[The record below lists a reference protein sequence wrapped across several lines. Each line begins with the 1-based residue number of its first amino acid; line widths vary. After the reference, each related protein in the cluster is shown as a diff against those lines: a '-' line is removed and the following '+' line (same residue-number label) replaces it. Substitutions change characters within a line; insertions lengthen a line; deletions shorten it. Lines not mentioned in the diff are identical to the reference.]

1 MKSADEQQQNML
13 KPVFM
18 GQQRMLQ
25 GVSTL
30 LVLIGAAVFIAG
42 ISGPQARRVWQ
53 AYLVNYLFCS
63 GIGFSTILFA
73 AIINMTSARWA
84 WPLKR
89 IAEAPGVFLPI
100 AFVLFWVLYTG
111 REELFPWI
119 RTPVEE
125 KAAWLNAGFMF
136 ARNGA
141 GLLLLTIVSMALMY
155 YSVRADAG
163 IALEE
168 GGQQV
173 LTSSREE
180 ERARDWR
187 VQTVLSPIL
196 AILYALVLTL
206 SAFDL
211 VMSLDPH
218 WYSTLFGAYYFIG
231 SFYTGLAALVFLT
244 ALARRTIGME
254 KFLGDQQFL
263 DLGKLLF
270 AFCMVTGYLFFTQFL
285 VIWYGNLPE
294 ETRYVI
300 LRVVTTPWEPIAWA
314 TLTAIFFIPFTVL
327 LSRKIKMKT
336 NFMMG
341 LSALVLA
348 GMWLERFILVAP
360 SLWKQ
365 QGIPLGLPEL
375 AITGGFLGA
384 MAWSIII
391 FFKKVPLLPL
401 SAPWFSAAAE
411 VRKEKRI
418 TVSSTHG

>member
-1 MKSADEQQQNML
+1 MQALRRFMKSAAELQQNML

-18 GQQRMLQ
+18 GEQRMLQ
-25 GVSTL
+25 GVSAL
-30 LVLIGAAVFIAG
+30 LVLIGAAFFIAG
-42 ISGPQARRVWQ
+42 ISGPQACRVWQ
-53 AYLVNYLFCS
+53 AYLVNYLFWS
-63 GIGFSTILFA
+63 GISFSAVLFA

-89 IAEAPGVFLPI
+89 IAEAPGAFLPL
-100 AFVLFWVLYTG
+100 AFALFWVLYAG
-111 REELFPWI
+111 RYELFPWI
-119 RTPVEE
+119 HTPVEE
-125 KAAWLNAGFMF
+125 KAVWLNAGFMF

-141 GLLLLTIVSMALMY
+141 GLLLLTSVSMALIY
-155 YSVRADAG
+155 FSVRNDISASAT
-163 IALEE
+163 EM
-168 GGQQV
+168 
-173 LTSSREE
+173 S
-180 ERARDWR
+180 RDWR
-187 VQTVLSPIL
+187 MQTILSPIL
-196 AILYALVLTL
+196 AILFALVLTL

-231 SFYTGLAALVFLT
+231 SFYSALAALVFLVG
-244 ALARRTIGME
+244 LARGTAGME
-254 KFLGDQQFL
+254 RYLGDQQFH

-270 AFCMVTGYLFFTQFL
+270 AFCMVTGYLFFAQFL

-300 LRVVTTPWEPIAWA
+300 LRVVSTPWEPVAW
-314 TLTAIFFIPFTVL
+314 TVLTAIFCIPFVVL
-327 LSRKIKMKT
+327 LSRKIKMKIGP
-336 NFMMG
+336 MMVISI
-341 LSALVLA
+341 LILA

-384 MAWSIII
+384 MAWSIIL

-401 SAPWFSAAAE
+401 AAPLFPAAAE
-411 VRKEKRI
+411 EQMEQEI
-418 TVSSTHG
+418 TMSSPHD

>member
-1 MKSADEQQQNML
+1 MKSEDEQQNML

-18 GQQRMLQ
+18 GEQRMLQ

-30 LVLIGAAVFIAG
+30 LVLIGAVVFIAG
-42 ISGPQARRVWQ
+42 ISGPQARRIWQ
-53 AYLVNYLFCS
+53 AYFINYLFWS
-63 GIGFSTILFA
+63 GIGFGSVLFA

-89 IAEAPGVFLPI
+89 IAEAPGAFLPP
-100 AFVLFWVLYTG
+100 AFALFWVLYAG

-119 RTPVEE
+119 RTPIEE

-136 ARNGA
+136 ARTGS
-141 GLLLLTIVSMALMY
+141 GLLLLTMVSMALIY
-155 YSVRADAG
+155 YSVRMDAG
-163 IALEE
+163 
-168 GGQQV
+168 QQGPGA
-173 LTSSREE
+173 SREK
-180 ERARDWR
+180 ERAQDWR
-187 VQTVLSPIL
+187 AQTILSPIL
-196 AILYALVLTL
+196 AILFALVMTL

-218 WYSTLFGAYYFIG
+218 WYSTLFGAYYFMG
-231 SFYTGLAALVFLT
+231 SFYTGLAALMFLAGLAGRT
-244 ALARRTIGME
+244 AGME
-254 KFLGDQQFL
+254 QFLGDQQFH

-300 LRVVTTPWEPIAWA
+300 LRVVTTPWEPVAWA
-314 TLTAIFFIPFTVL
+314 ALTAIFIIPFTVL

-336 NFMMG
+336 GFMMG

-365 QGIPLGLPEL
+365 QGIPLGFIEL

-391 FFKKVPLLPL
+391 FFRKVPLLPL
-401 SAPWFSAAAE
+401 SEPWFSAAIE
-411 VRKEKRI
+411 QQKEQRI
-418 TVSSTHG
+418 TG

>member
-1 MKSADEQQQNML
+1 M
-13 KPVFM
+13 
-18 GQQRMLQ
+18 
-25 GVSTL
+25 
-30 LVLIGAAVFIAG
+30 
-42 ISGPQARRVWQ
+42 
-53 AYLVNYLFCS
+53 
-63 GIGFSTILFA
+63 
-73 AIINMTSARWA
+73 
-84 WPLKR
+84 
-89 IAEAPGVFLPI
+89 
-100 AFVLFWVLYTG
+100 
-111 REELFPWI
+111 
-119 RTPVEE
+119 
-125 KAAWLNAGFMF
+125 
-136 ARNGA
+136 
-141 GLLLLTIVSMALMY
+141 VSMALMY

-163 IALEE
+163 VDSGRQGLS
-168 GGQQV
+168 
-173 LTSSREE
+173 SSREE
-180 ERARDWR
+180 ERAQDWR

-196 AILYALVLTL
+196 AILFGLVLTL

-231 SFYTGLAALVFLT
+231 SFYTGLAALVFLA
-244 ALARRTIGME
+244 ALARRTVGME
-254 KFLGDQQFL
+254 KFLGDQQFH

-300 LRVVTTPWEPIAWA
+300 LRVVTTPWEPFAWA
-314 TLTAIFFIPFTVL
+314 ALTAIFFIPFTVL

-341 LSALVLA
+341 LSALVLV

-365 QGIPLGLPEL
+365 QGIPLGLTEL

-401 SAPWFSAAAE
+401 SAPRFSAAVEAQ
-411 VRKEKRI
+411 KEQVI
-418 TVSSTHG
+418 TAGD